1 MNSSPVMV
9 SFSYRYRASS
19 SSFSRFSERIR
30 LAFSCWRFTSS
41 TTCRS
46 ISAAVSA
53 EQARELLLNW
63 LSHSPESVTE
73 LRVVHGYN
81 RGTLLRD
88 MVRQELTHPRIRTK
102 LPALNPGETRLIL
115 K

>member
-1 MNSSPVMV
+1 M
-9 SFSYRYRASS
+9 R
-19 SSFSRFSERIR
+19 FSRNGSVMTVD
-30 LAFSCWRFTSS
+30 LHGT
-41 TTCRS
+41 
-46 ISAAVSA
+46 SA

-88 MVRQELTHPRIRTK
+88 MVSRAHPSPYPHKAPRPEPRGN
-102 LPALNPGETRLIL
+102 PADPEIVP
-115 K
+115 

>member
-1 MNSSPVMV
+1 M
-9 SFSYRYRASS
+9 R
-19 SSFSRFSERIR
+19 FSRNGSVMTVD
-30 LAFSCWRFTSS
+30 LHGT
-41 TTCRS
+41 
-46 ISAAVSA
+46 SA

-88 MVRQELTHPRIRTK
+88 MVRQELTPPRIRTK

>member
-1 MNSSPVMV
+1 M
-9 SFSYRYRASS
+9 R
-19 SSFSRFSERIR
+19 FSRNGSVMTVD
-30 LAFSCWRFTSS
+30 LHGT
-41 TTCRS
+41 
-46 ISAAVSA
+46 SA

-102 LPALNPGETRLIL
+102 LPALNPGETRLLL